1 MNIVLINHYAGSP
14 DMGMEFR
21 PYYIA
26 REWVK
31 SGHRVS
37 IIAAD
42 YSHLRRKNPE
52 VENDFQREIIDGI
65 EYYWIKTNRYEGNG
79 VSRAMTMARFVAK
92 LWIHTDMIVREIEPD
107 MVICSSTYPLD
118 TFAGQ
123 RIRRKSRKKI
133 KLIHEVHDMWPATLI
148 EVGGM
153 SKLHPFVV
161 AMQIGEN
168 SAYRHSDYVV
178 SLLPYAEEY
187 MREHGL
193 AEGKFVCI
201 PNGIIESE
209 WRDPV
214 TLPEQHKKTF
224 DELHEQGK
232 FIVGYFGGHA
242 LSNAL
247 ENLLAVAEGMKER
260 GDVHFVLVG
269 DGVEKKNL
277 VAECDRMNLKNVT
290 FLDPVPKLS
299 VPNLCREFDCVYMGG
314 KDSPLY
320 RFGLCLNKM
329 FDSMMA
335 GKPVICAITTP
346 RTYIEEYECG
356 FRVDSGDT
364 EGCKKLILRIKD
376 MPQGERNKMGING
389 REAAVSKFNYAV
401 LAEKFLSLVK

>member
-133 KLIHEVHDMWPATLI
+133 PT
-148 EVGGM
+148 
-153 SKLHPFVV
+153 
-161 AMQIGEN
+161 
-168 SAYRHSDYVV
+168 
-178 SLLPYAEEY
+178 
-187 MREHGL
+187 
-193 AEGKFVCI
+193 
-201 PNGIIESE
+201 
-209 WRDPV
+209 
-214 TLPEQHKKTF
+214 
-224 DELHEQGK
+224 
-232 FIVGYFGGHA
+232 
-242 LSNAL
+242 
-247 ENLLAVAEGMKER
+247 
-260 GDVHFVLVG
+260 
-269 DGVEKKNL
+269 
-277 VAECDRMNLKNVT
+277 
-290 FLDPVPKLS
+290 
-299 VPNLCREFDCVYMGG
+299 
-314 KDSPLY
+314 
-320 RFGLCLNKM
+320 
-329 FDSMMA
+329 
-335 GKPVICAITTP
+335 
-346 RTYIEEYECG
+346 
-356 FRVDSGDT
+356 
-364 EGCKKLILRIKD
+364 
-376 MPQGERNKMGING
+376 
-389 REAAVSKFNYAV
+389 
-401 LAEKFLSLVK
+401 